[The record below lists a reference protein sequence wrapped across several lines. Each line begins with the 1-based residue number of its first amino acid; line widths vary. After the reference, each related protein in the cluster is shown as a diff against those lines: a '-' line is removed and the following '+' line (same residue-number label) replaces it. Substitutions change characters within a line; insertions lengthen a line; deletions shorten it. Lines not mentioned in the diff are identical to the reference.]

1 MKLFVYVLNQPEKL
15 EEVLAAF
22 VEIGITGATVVD
34 SVGMGR
40 IIAQDVPIFASF
52 QSLLSASRPYN
63 KTILS
68 VIDLYTTDHP
78 DRGLVLKNV
87 PRYAEI
93 IAKGTGAFLKDPTAA
108 DSKTVYYE

>member
-52 QSLLSASRPYN
+52 QSLLSSSRPYN

-68 VIDLYTTDHP
+68 VIDDEPKLE
-78 DRGLVLKNV
+78 RALRLIE
-87 PRYAEI
+87 EI
-93 IAKGTGAFLKDPTAA
+93 CGPFGSAGAGIALTLPIENAYGIKPEFK
-108 DSKTVYYE
+108 

>member
-1 MKLFVYVLNQPEKL
+1 VKLFVYVLNRPEKL

-34 SVGMGR
+34 SVGLGR

-68 VIDLYTTDHP
+68 VIDDETKLE
-78 DRGLVLKNV
+78 RALRLIE
-87 PRYAEI
+87 EI
-93 IAKGTGAFLKDPTAA
+93 CGPFGSEGAGIALTLPIEQAYGIKPEFK
-108 DSKTVYYE
+108 